1 MLDIILFGT
10 DEGAISKQLEALT
23 AAESFQDK
31 SVCIRIMDHTGSY
44 NVKEEYNGVRGS
56 VTYNDVSELSEP
68 QAYNFALKESDG
80 DRIMFI
86 TDDGIIPPNS
96 LDAAMRSVTKRDIVS
111 LTPYCMNEEKK
122 EYVTT
127 LSFKMTFDLKR
138 RYNVDLKMFPE
149 RFHICFSAYI
159 FNKVL
164 FEDITFDESLPVD
177 SDMKVLMKLLDEQ
190 GGYLL
195 LDRPYNCGHP
205 NERDFFNYPLQFEKC
220 WYEESVDNFLI
231 DAVKP
236 DSSIFVNHF
245 VLYLICCRFAC
256 NMNERDKS
264 ILSPDEAQMF
274 FKKIG
279 QALRYVDDITI
290 SSCHHLTG
298 KGIIPRFFV
307 LNLLRLK
314 YNDYELMPE
323 ISATAAEI
331 SAHIGGSQ
339 IWSLGASKLE
349 FKVLYHDGE
358 NLVMDGFYPGSYVF
372 SEGDIEIFGVL
383 DQSIEYP
390 FVRTHIYALNKFFNV
405 SAKGNYT
412 FRFMI
417 PEKELRRH
425 KTFSFWLR
433 YKGRNYPLAIT
444 LIRAETKL
452 SMVKNSYWVCG
463 RTILTL
469 DTAMRCFVVEKL
481 TRMAHFKHELKFIRS
496 ISRSTHGMWKIKMV
510 GNRLLYWVTKP
521 FYKKK
526 IWLTM
531 DKIFKAGDNGEYF
544 YRYVK
549 SRAPEGVKIYYV
561 VQHDSPDYARLKAEF
576 DTIVKFNSIK
586 HKMLALHTDLMLATH
601 VDTMNCNGYY
611 AATQK
616 YFKDLYNARVVCL
629 AHGLTIQ
636 KIAQYQNRTFDNTV
650 LYFFASKYEIRNVS
664 HEVYD
669 YYDKSMLC
677 LTGHAR
683 YDGLKSNDKKIIL
696 ITPTWRRGT
705 TTGKAKKGS
714 TYAHSSSFIHSDYYK
729 IYNGLINDDRLINT
743 AKEYGYKIVYL
754 LHPAMSS
761 QLVDFAK
768 KDGVDIIAAA
778 GDMSYEKILTE
789 SSLMVTDY
797 SGVQFDFAY
806 MKKPL
811 VYYHPD
817 VLPPQ
822 YEAGGLEYE
831 TMGFGPICRNHE
843 QIVAELCDYIKTGCA
858 MKDMYKERVDDFFE
872 YSDHN
877 NCERIYDEVMR
888 FQSRFGKVN
897 VDNYGKKRS

>member
-1 MLDIILFGT
+1 MLDIFLFSS
-10 DEGAISKQLEALT
+10 DPDAMRQQISS
-23 AAESFQDK
+23 AAASESFADS
-31 SVCIRIMDHTGSY
+31 SVTVHCMDHTGSFG
-44 NVKEEYNGVRGS
+44 VKDEYAGRSGAVI
-56 VTYNDVSELSEP
+56 YYDVSDLSEP
-68 QAYNFALKESDG
+68 EAFNLALEKAEG
-80 DRIMFI
+80 DYIMFI
-86 TDDGIIPPNS
+86 TDEGFVPSDS
-96 LDAAMRSVTKRDIVS
+96 LDKAVKTLGKEKILSLDPYIKDENGAEQSS
-111 LTPYCMNEEKK
+111 LT
-122 EYVTT
+122 
-127 LSFKMTFDLKR
+127 FKMTFDKKHR
-138 RYNVDLKMFPE
+138 FYVDLSLFPE
-149 RFHICFSAYI
+149 RFHISFSAYI
-159 FNKVL
+159 FKRSL
-164 FEDITFDESLPVD
+164 FSGRRFNEKLPLD
-177 SDMKVLMKLLDEQ
+177 SDMKMLMSLLDDN

-195 LDRPYNCGHP
+195 LDKPYKCGQP
-205 NERDFFNYPLQFEKC
+205 NERDFFNYPPQFDKC
-220 WYEESVDNFLI
+220 WYEESMDGFLI
-231 DAVKP
+231 DAVRE
-236 DSSIFVNHF
+236 DSSLFVKHF
-245 VLYLICCRFAC
+245 VLYLICCRYAC

-264 ILSPDEAQMF
+264 ILSPDEAQQF
-274 FKKIG
+274 FDKTGK
-279 QALRYVDDITI
+279 ALQNIDDVTI
-290 SSCHHLTG
+290 SSCHLLNG

-314 YNDYELMPE
+314 YNDYDLMPT
-323 ISATAAEI
+323 ITATEAEI
-331 SAHIGGSQ
+331 AAHYKDCQLWTLGS
-339 IWSLGASKLE
+339 SKLE
-349 FKVLYHDGE
+349 FKVLYYDGK
-358 NLVMDGFYPGSYVF
+358 NLVMDGFFPGNYVF
-372 SEGDIEIFGVL
+372 DDDDIEIIAVL
-383 DQSIEYP
+383 DQSRQYP
-390 FVRTHIYALNKFFNV
+390 ITRTHIYALNKFFNV

-417 PEKELRRH
+417 PEEELRKH
-425 KTFSFWLR
+425 KTFSFWLK

-444 LIRAETKL
+444 LIRAESKL
-452 SMVKNSYWVCG
+452 SMVKDSYWICG
-463 RTILTL
+463 QSIISL
-469 DTAMRCFVVEKL
+469 DNVMRCFVVERL
-481 TRMAHFKHELKFIRS
+481 TRKRHFRHEMHFIRS
-496 ISRSTHGMWKIKMV
+496 IAASTHGMWKIKMV

-561 VQHDSPDYARLKAEF
+561 VQHDSPDYERLKSEF
-576 DTIVKFNSIK
+576 NTIVKFNSIK

-650 LYFFASKYEIRNVS
+650 LYFFASKYEIKNVS

-683 YDGLKSNDKKIIL
+683 YDGLVSKDKKIIL

-729 IYNGLINDDRLINT
+729 IYNGLINDERLIKT
-743 AKEYGYKIVYL
+743 AKEHGYRIVYL

-761 QLVDFAK
+761 QLVDFEK
-768 KDGVDIIAAA
+768 SEGVDIIAAA

-843 QIVAELCDYIKTGCA
+843 QIVSELCDYIEQGCK

-872 YSDHN
+872 YSDHD
-877 NCERIYDEVMR
+877 NCARIYDEVMD
-888 FQSRFGKVN
+888 FQSRFDKVN
-897 VDNYGKKRS
+897 TDKYDK

>member
-10 DEGAISKQLEALT
+10 DADVMRSQISSIT
-23 AAESFQDK
+23 AAESFEDK
-31 SVCIRIMDHTGSY
+31 GVLVHVMDHTGSFG
-44 NVKEEYNGVRGS
+44 VKDEYSGVSGA
-56 VTYNDVSELSEP
+56 VIYYDVSELNEP
-68 QAYNFALKESDG
+68 EAYNYALSQTSG
-80 DRIMFI
+80 DNIMFI
-86 TDDGIIPPNS
+86 TDDGIIPPDS
-96 LDAAMRSVTKRDIVS
+96 LDHAVRHITRHPIVS
-111 LTPYCMNEEKK
+111 LDPYTKDENGVFKS
-122 EYVTT
+122 T
-127 LSFKMTFDLKR
+127 LTFKMTFDRKH
-138 RYNVDLKMFPE
+138 RYRVDLRMFPE
-149 RFHICFSAYI
+149 RFHTCFSAFI
-159 FNKVL
+159 FKRDL
-164 FEDITFDESLPVD
+164 FEGLTFDERMPLD
-177 SDMKVLMKLLDEQ
+177 SDIKILMKLLDEN

-195 LDRPYNCGHP
+195 SQKPYNCGHP
-205 NERDFFNYPLQFEKC
+205 NERDFFNYPLQFEKA
-220 WYEESVDNFLI
+220 WYEESMDFFLI

-236 DSSIFVNHF
+236 DSSVFVNHF
-245 VLYLICCRFAC
+245 VLYQLCCRYAC

-264 ILSPDEAQMF
+264 ILSPDEAQQF
-274 FKKIG
+274 FDKTG
-279 QALRYVDDITI
+279 RALKNIDDITI
-290 SSCHHLTG
+290 SSCHLLTG

-314 YNDYELMPE
+314 HDNYELMPT

-331 SAHIGGSQ
+331 SAHIDDSQ
-339 IWSLGASKLE
+339 IWSLGSSKLE
-349 FKVLYHDGE
+349 FKVLYYDGA

-372 SEGDIEIFGVL
+372 KEGDIEIFAVL
-383 DQSIEYP
+383 DQSREYP
-390 FVRTHIYALNKFFNV
+390 VVRTHIYALNKFFNV

-417 PEKELRRH
+417 PEERLRRH
-425 KTFSFWLR
+425 STFSFWLR
-433 YKGRNYPLAIT
+433 YRGRNYPLAVT
-444 LIRAETKL
+444 FIRAETKL
-452 SMVKNSYWVCG
+452 STVKNSYWICG
-463 RTILTL
+463 KSIIQY
-469 DTAMRCFVVEKL
+469 DSGMRCFTVEKL
-481 TRMAHFKHELKFIRS
+481 TRGAHIKHELSFIRS

-510 GNRLLYWVTKP
+510 GNRLLYWASKP
-521 FYKKK
+521 FFRKK

-549 SRAPEGVKIYYV
+549 QRAPEGVKIYYV
-561 VQHDSPDYARLKAEF
+561 VAKDSPDYERLKAEY
-576 DTIVKFNSIK
+576 DTILKFNTIK
-586 HKMLALHTDLMLATH
+586 HKMIALHTDLMLATH

-650 LYFFASKYEIRNVS
+650 LYFFASKYEIKNVS
-664 HEVYD
+664 HEIYD

-683 YDGLKSNDKKIIL
+683 YDGLVSNDKKIIL

-705 TTGKAKKGS
+705 TTGKAKKGA

-729 IYNGLINDDRLINT
+729 IYNGLINDERLIST
-743 AKEYGYKIVYL
+743 AKEYGYRIVYL

-761 QLVDFAK
+761 QLVDFEK
-768 KDGVDIIAAA
+768 SDGVDIIAAA

-822 YEAGGLEYE
+822 YEAGGLDYE

-843 QIVAELCDYIKTGCA
+843 QIVAELCEYIKNSCV

-877 NCERIYDEVMR
+877 NCARIYEKVIE
-888 FQSRFGKVN
+888 FQDKFDKVN
-897 VDNYGKKRS
+897 KDDYSE